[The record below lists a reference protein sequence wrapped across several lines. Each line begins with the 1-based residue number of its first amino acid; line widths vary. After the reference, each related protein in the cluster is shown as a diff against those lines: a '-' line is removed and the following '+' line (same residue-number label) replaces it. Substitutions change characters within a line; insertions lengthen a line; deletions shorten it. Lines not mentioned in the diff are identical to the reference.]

1 MSVASLKEFI
11 KLESAGGIIL
21 VIAAIFALIAANS
34 PLSGIYDLLLSTQV
48 GVRVADFAIDKPLL
62 LWINDG
68 LMAIFFFL
76 VGLEIKREV
85 FEGQLSSREKIMLPL
100 VGAVGGIVVPS
111 AIYSVL
117 NWDSPMAMS
126 GWAIPAATDIAF
138 ALGVMALLGRRVPAE
153 LKLMLL
159 AIAIIDD
166 LGAIIIIAFFYTQQV
181 STTALLAA
189 LIGVI
194 GLFILNRRKVGSLA
208 PYVLLGIYVWVCVLK
223 SGVHATLAGVLV
235 AAFIPLRLPGHDHA
249 WTEDIEHGLHPWV
262 AFGILPVFAFANAGV
277 SLGGIGMDALVHPI
291 SLGIVAG
298 LVVGKQ
304 IGVFG
309 AIWLAVKLGLGRLP
323 AAVRWG
329 HIYGMASL
337 CGVGF
342 TMSLFIG
349 SLAFEETGYDHFVYD
364 RVGILAASLIASL
377 IGYGALRMHR
387 EPASEQETAAREVS
401 A

>member
-21 VIAAIFALIAANS
+21 VIAALLALVAANS
-34 PLSGIYDLLLSTQV
+34 PLSGIYDLLLGTQV
-48 GVRVADFAIDKPLL
+48 AISVGAFEIDKPML

-85 FEGQLSSREKIMLPL
+85 FEGQLSSPDKIMLPL
-100 VGAVGGIVVPS
+100 VGAVGGILVPS

-166 LGAIIIIAFFYTQQV
+166 LAAIIIIAFFYTQQV
-181 STTALLAA
+181 SATALLAA
-189 LIGVI
+189 FVGVI

-235 AAFIPLRLPGHDHA
+235 ASFIPLRLPGQDHA

-277 SLGGIGMDALVHPI
+277 SLAGIGVEALFHPI
-291 SLGIVAG
+291 SMGIVAG
-298 LVVGKQ
+298 LVLGKQ
-304 IGVFG
+304 VGVFG
-309 AIWLAVKLGLGRLP
+309 AIWLAVKLGLGKLP
-323 AAVRWG
+323 KPIRWG

-364 RVGILAASLIASL
+364 RVGILVASLIASL
-377 IGYGALRMHR
+377 TGFGALRMLKTPR
-387 EPASEQETAAREVS
+387 EEGGEA
-401 A
+401 